1 MIIGKKLQSAAESLM
16 TAADV
21 LHEAAN
27 AYPALEGL
35 GREFERITQAA
46 IRPLR
51 IGIVGETNSGKSS
64 LANIL
69 AGVAIMPAHPVH
81 NTGLPTLLKYASAPS
96 VAIIYESG
104 ENIALPVKGDLAQ
117 LLTSLYD
124 CGGNIKPPAR
134 KKRPAGAV
142 KRLEVGLPRPILHS
156 LEILDF
162 PGCAG
167 ILSTARD
174 DDPLAHDIDAAI
186 WTTVA
191 TQAWRASEQRQWL
204 DLPEAIRSRSLL
216 AVTYCDQISGGKRD
230 IGRLQN
236 RLDASAMPYFR
247 GICLVNA
254 RDADPA
260 AAAAIN
266 ESLFAHVERLTQDLP
281 AERLDDVLGI
291 AQGVLKEALE
301 TSDLPRA
308 YRAPLRAWRVGLAL
322 AQQDV
327 RTNLAR
333 TGLTG
338 NPAAAGRGLAVS
350 SARVARLEPLP
361 A

>member
-21 LHEAAN
+21 LHEVAS

-35 GREFERITQAA
+35 GREFESIANAA

-51 IGIVGETNSGKSS
+51 IGIAGETNSGKSS

-96 VAIIYESG
+96 VSIVYESG
-104 ENIALPVKGDLAQ
+104 ETIALPVKEEIPKLLA
-117 LLTSLYD
+117 SLYD
-124 CGGNIKPPAR
+124 SGGKIKLPSR

-142 KRLEVGLPRPILHS
+142 KRVEVGLPRQMLRS

-167 ILSTARD
+167 VLSSARD

-191 TQAWRASEQRQWL
+191 TQAWRASEQREWL
-204 DLPEAIRSRSLL
+204 ELPEAIRSRSLL

-260 AAAAIN
+260 AAATMN
-266 ESLFAHVERLTQDLP
+266 ENLFAHVERLTQDLP
-281 AERLDDVLGI
+281 GERLDDALGV
-291 AQGVLKEALE
+291 AQRMLKEALE
-301 TSDLPRA
+301 TPDLPRVD
-308 YRAPLRAWRVGLAL
+308 RAPLRAWRVGLAL
-322 AQQDV
+322 AQLDV

-333 TGLTG
+333 TGLAG
-338 NPAAAGRGLAVS
+338 NPAAGRGIPGGAGRV
-350 SARVARLEPLP
+350 VRLEPLP